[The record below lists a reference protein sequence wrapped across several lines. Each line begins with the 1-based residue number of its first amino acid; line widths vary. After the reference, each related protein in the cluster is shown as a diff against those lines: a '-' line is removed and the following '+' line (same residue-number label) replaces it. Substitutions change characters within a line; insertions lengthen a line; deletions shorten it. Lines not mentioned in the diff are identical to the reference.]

1 MQTPSSHW
9 NCVRTLQ
16 TTTQLTTVET
26 CCLALWYGPVY
37 LSHCLCPAWLQ
48 SIKTVSTDE
57 GRRQLRCAK
66 SRTCVVR
73 RTYSNYGDRCFAAA
87 GPKLWNSL
95 PTDLRQAGINFQRHK
110 RLLTIFLF
118 GWWDRAA
125 LLLTVK
131 AAPHKFSFLFTYL
144 LTHTSSYRSTRGS
157 SPSMAG
163 SRRPLRRSQEEMWVR
178 EATQRHQSTP
188 SVMVRACDKNESR
201 QASEN
206 IIALG
211 SWREANERTSSYNT
225 ERHHVARCIT
235 PWFELGRNLGQSG
248 WQERKDWME
257 MLDCSVCSAWGGLRS
272 ARVTRDKERVLPVDW
287 TEIRLCR

>member
-1 MQTPSSHW
+1 MIADRAGYLGRMASFCRAQPRSSTINRATLAEASRGFVSDSWAFLSRTVTVVKREQQVWVVTHWITAVQKGNNKSTSVDEHSRQSLSSLPSLQLRYRLQTEQREIQTPSSHW

-131 AAPHKFSFLFTYL
+131 AAPHKFSFYLLTYL
-144 LTHTSSYRSTRGS
+144 LTQAHTE
-157 SPSMAG
+157 ALEAALHQWLAQEDHWDEV
-163 SRRPLRRSQEEMWVR
+163 RRK
-178 EATQRHQSTP
+178 
-188 SVMVRACDKNESR
+188 C
-201 QASEN
+201 
-206 IIALG
+206 G
-211 SWREANERTSSYNT
+211 
-225 ERHHVARCIT
+225 
-235 PWFELGRNLGQSG
+235 
-248 WQERKDWME
+248 
-257 MLDCSVCSAWGGLRS
+257 
-272 ARVTRDKERVLPVDW
+272 
-287 TEIRLCR
+287 